1 MKTIFPYLIV
11 FCIAFGCQKT
21 EEKVESESKKMMMI
35 KLPTK
40 EKVYDEAAAAVESE
54 DMEASPA
61 PPPID
66 SEIPTEAKIIKN
78 ANIRFETSDLN
89 ESYATI
95 QNAVKKHSAIIQ
107 NDNEGKD
114 YGTVFRNLVVRIPS
128 KNFDI
133 FISDISK
140 GVSYF
145 DKKEIS
151 SDDVTEEY
159 IDIDARLKAKKVLEI
174 RYFEL
179 LKKASKVSEMIEIET
194 QLATIREEIEAK
206 EGQLRYMQ
214 SRVSMSTISI
224 ECYKTVAEQEG
235 ATESFGSKIW
245 NAIGSGFNSI
255 SNFFI
260 GLLQLWPFIL
270 IFVLGFY
277 FIRKRI
283 KKKTIKNE

>member
-11 FCIAFGCQKT
+11 FCIVFGCQKT
-21 EEKVESESKKMMMI
+21 EEKVESDSKKMMMI

-40 EKVYDEAAAAVESE
+40 EKVYEEAAAAVESE
-54 DMEASPA
+54 DMEA
-61 PPPID
+61 PPPPPTG
-66 SEIPTEAKIIKN
+66 SEITIEAKIIKN

-89 ESYATI
+89 ESYTAI
-95 QNAVKKHSAIIQ
+95 QNAVKKHGAIIQ

-128 KNFDI
+128 KNFDV

-151 SDDVTEEY
+151 SDDVTEQY
-159 IDIDARLKAKKVLEI
+159 IDIDARLKAKKILEI

-206 EGQLRYMQ
+206 EGQLRFMQ
-214 SRVSMSTISI
+214 SRVSMSTITI

>member
-1 MKTIFPYLIV
+1 MKTIFPLLIV
-11 FCIAFGCQKT
+11 LCIVFSCQKT
-21 EEKVESESKKMMMI
+21 KEANLSKSKMMI
-35 KLPTK
+35 NLPP
-40 EKVYDEAAAAVESE
+40 KVNGNEEVATAA
-54 DMEASPA
+54 MEVTEA
-61 PPPID
+61 PPPPPASPPTG

-78 ANIRFETSDLN
+78 ANIRFETNDLN
-89 ESYATI
+89 ESYTAI
-95 QNAVKKHSAIIQ
+95 QNAVKKHGAIIQ

-128 KNFDI
+128 KNFDV
-133 FISDISK
+133 FIADISK

-151 SDDVTEEY
+151 SDDVTEQY

-179 LKKASKVSEMIEIET
+179 LKKANKVSEMIEIET

-245 NAIGSGFNSI
+245 TAIASGFNSM

-260 GLLQLWPFIL
+260 GLLQVWPFIL